1 MRHRKVKE
9 IPRRMVR
16 EDSEDD
22 SYEAGLES
30 SNPEWSKESEL
41 QEENILEEK
50 RDKLCTYLIYLN
62 ISKDILKDFFLIYRV
77 GNEMVIDS

>member
-1 MRHRKVKE
+1 MLQMFNVPLNLVSFILSQKTLRGCIILKQKFKPRKKKYEIQKTGDMKHRKVKE

-30 SNPEWSKESEL
+30 SNPEWSKG
-41 QEENILEEK
+41 K
-50 RDKLCTYLIYLN
+50 
-62 ISKDILKDFFLIYRV
+62 
-77 GNEMVIDS
+77 